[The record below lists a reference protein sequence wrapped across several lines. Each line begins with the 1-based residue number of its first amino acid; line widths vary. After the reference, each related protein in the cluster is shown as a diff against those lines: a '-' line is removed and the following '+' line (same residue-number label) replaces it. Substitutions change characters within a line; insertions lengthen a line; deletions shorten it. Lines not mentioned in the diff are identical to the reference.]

1 MVDIE
6 SMGVWSDR
14 EVAARNEF
22 SAGKSL
28 DQESL
33 SLKRGATKMTN
44 QHVFRGGLIVLCG
57 MVLCA
62 VSFSLTAAPNP
73 KLRIIQTNSAGD
85 NIHIIDPATNKVVGE
100 IKGIEASHG
109 IAASRDGARIYVS
122 EEAQKTLDV
131 VDGKTLEVTKRI
143 PLSGGVPNLI
153 ALTPDERWIYV
164 AIRPSWD
171 DVSHFPQIRAQANG
185 GVDVIDTSSLQ
196 KVKTIPI
203 KGGIHDLNVTPDG
216 KFVVGGI
223 ARDNVP
229 PVNMMTVIDTR
240 TNEVA
245 WTLAMNPSPSP
256 MAISANP
263 DGSTKWVLAQVGGEF
278 NGFAVVDFA
287 THEEIKRIKNPEVA
301 PEQQNH
307 FGPPSASHGIAVTS
321 DQKTLLVNSR
331 LNSALY
337 AYSLP
342 DLKLLGGAA
351 LSGKGASWLTI
362 TPDDKT
368 AYVANEQTN
377 NVSVVDIKSLKE
389 IARIPVGFVPA
400 RNITWFLP

>member
-1 MVDIE
+1 
-6 SMGVWSDR
+6 
-14 EVAARNEF
+14 
-22 SAGKSL
+22 
-28 DQESL
+28 
-33 SLKRGATKMTN
+33 MTN
-44 QHVFRGGLIVLCG
+44 KQVLRGCLVVVCG
-57 MVLCA
+57 FVLCA

-85 NIHIIDPATNKVVGE
+85 NIHIIDPATNQVVGE

-109 IAASRDGARIYVS
+109 IAAARDGARIYIS

-131 VDGKTLEVTKRI
+131 VDGKTLEVIKRI

-153 ALTPDERWIYV
+153 GLTPDGRWIYV
-164 AIRPSWD
+164 ALRSSWD
-171 DVSHFPQIRAQANG
+171 DLSNFPQIKARDNG
-185 GVDVIDTSSLQ
+185 GVDVIDTSTLQ
-196 KVKTIPI
+196 LVKTIPI

-216 KFVVGGI
+216 KYVVGGVT
-223 ARDNVP
+223 RDIP
-229 PVNMMTVIDTR
+229 LNMMHVIDTR

-245 WTLAMNPSPSP
+245 WSLPMKPSPSP

-263 DGSTKWVLAQVGGEF
+263 DGSTKWILAQVGGEF

-287 THEEIKRIKNPEVA
+287 TREEIKRIKNPDIA

-307 FGPPSASHGIAVTS
+307 SGPPSASHGIAVTS

-331 LNSALY
+331 MNSALY

-368 AYVANEQTN
+368 AYVANEQSN
-377 NVSVVDIKSLKE
+377 NVSVVDIKSMKE

-400 RNITWFLP
+400 RNITWILP